1 MSDDTNKPQGSA
13 EATLALLNSA
23 AFQAL
28 PKGETQEIKERID
41 QLRNDWHDQLDC
53 HKQG

>member
-1 MSDDTNKPQGSA
+1 MSNATPKLQGSA
-13 EATLALLNSA
+13 EITLALLNSA
-23 AFQAL
+23 TFQAL
-28 PKGETQEIKERID
+28 PKGDTQEIKKRID